1 MSKKNKQKLSQSQ
14 LDRNKKI
21 SSLKT
26 MYFNRFLM
34 VRYILAVMVF
44 ASFFLAFLS
53 WQTFTGYAAAALLV
67 FAALPMWELGNM
79 YGKAEP
85 SVKWTRRYYMVQL
98 VFNCGLCLVCWMAP
112 MSSVL
117 PFFADVS
124 AARILATVLLAAG
137 GVLCVLCLR
146 RLDKIEAGRDKQLA
160 RIRFFEEKYRLQ
172 I

>member
-53 WQTFTGYAAAALLV
+53 WQTFTGYAAAALPYM
-67 FAALPMWELGNM
+67 LPHFPCGNW
-79 YGKAEP
+79 ATCTARP
-85 SVKWTRRYYMVQL
+85 NRR
-98 VFNCGLCLVCWMAP
+98 
-112 MSSVL
+112 
-117 PFFADVS
+117 
-124 AARILATVLLAAG
+124 
-137 GVLCVLCLR
+137 
-146 RLDKIEAGRDKQLA
+146 
-160 RIRFFEEKYRLQ
+160 
-172 I
+172 

>member
-1 MSKKNKQKLSQSQ
+1 MSGKKDEKLSKTQ

-44 ASFFLAFLS
+44 ANFFLAYLC
-53 WQTFTGYAAAALLV
+53 WGTFTGIAALVLMILGI
-67 FAALPMWELGNM
+67 LPMWEMGKM
-79 YGKAEP
+79 YGHTDP
-85 SVKWTRRYYMVQL
+85 SVRWTRRYYLIQL
-98 VFNCGLCLVCWMAP
+98 VFNCGLTLVIWMAP
-112 MSSVL
+112 MESVL
-117 PFFADVS
+117 PFFADV
-124 AARILATVLLAAG
+124 LAAKIIATLVLMFG

-146 RLDKIEAGRDKQLA
+146 RLDRISAGKDKQLA
-160 RIRFFEEKYRLQ
+160 RIRFFEDKYRLQ

>member
-53 WQTFTGYAAAALLV
+53 WQPFTGYAAAALLV

-112 MSSVL
+112 
-117 PFFADVS
+117 
-124 AARILATVLLAAG
+124 
-137 GVLCVLCLR
+137 
-146 RLDKIEAGRDKQLA
+146 
-160 RIRFFEEKYRLQ
+160 
-172 I
+172 

>member
-1 MSKKNKQKLSQSQ
+1 
-14 LDRNKKI
+14 
-21 SSLKT
+21 
-26 MYFNRFLM
+26 
-34 VRYILAVMVF
+34 
-44 ASFFLAFLS
+44 
-53 WQTFTGYAAAALLV
+53 
-67 FAALPMWELGNM
+67 
-79 YGKAEP
+79 
-85 SVKWTRRYYMVQL
+85 RYYMVQL

-117 PFFADVS
+117 PFFADVV